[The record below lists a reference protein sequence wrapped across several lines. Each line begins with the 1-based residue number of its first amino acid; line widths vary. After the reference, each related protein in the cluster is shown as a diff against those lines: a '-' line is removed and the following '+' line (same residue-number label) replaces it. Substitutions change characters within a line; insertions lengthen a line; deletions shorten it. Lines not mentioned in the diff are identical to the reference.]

1 MKRVMMILA
10 TAALASALAV
20 GAADARGSGGGGG
33 GHGGGFGGGGHMGGF
48 GGGGAH
54 IGGGAHFGG
63 LDGGAHVGGFG
74 EGVHVGGMAMRGDMG
89 RIGGDHLGLG
99 DHPHPYG
106 TGIHYHAMNHYGR
119 YRPGYAY
126 SYGDPGCYDWYALH
140 PDRPLPLSC
149 S

>member
-20 GAADARGSGGGGG
+20 GAAEARGGGGGGGGG

-48 GGGGAH
+48 GGGAH
-54 IGGGAHFGG
+54 IGGIGGGAHMGG
-63 LDGGAHVGGFG
+63 LGG
-74 EGVHVGGMAMRGDMG
+74 GVHVGGMAMRGDMG
-89 RIGGDHLGLG
+89 HIGGDHLGLA
-99 DHPHPYG
+99 DHPHPYD

-119 YRPGYAY
+119 YRPGYGY
-126 SYGDPGCYDWYALH
+126 YYGEPDCYDWYALH
-140 PDRPLPLSC
+140 PDQPLPLSC